1 MSQCTAIC
9 ISVAS
14 WRTTV
19 VTTSD
24 AGIGQWAG
32 CSGLHATHDG
42 GIQQFSIEVAAAA
55 AAEWLLLDAPYAT
68 GEVLRI
74 AGGRR

>member
-1 MSQCTAIC
+1 MLAL
-9 ISVAS
+9 VNGL
-14 WRTTV
+14 V
-19 VTTSD
+19 VVVCALFMTRV
-24 AGIGQWAG
+24 
-32 CSGLHATHDG
+32 
-42 GIQQFSIEVAAAA
+42 IQQFSIEVAAAAAAAA

>member
-1 MSQCTAIC
+1 MLAL
-9 ISVAS
+9 VNGL
-14 WRTTV
+14 V
-19 VTTSD
+19 VVVCALFMTRV
-24 AGIGQWAG
+24 
-32 CSGLHATHDG
+32 
-42 GIQQFSIEVAAAA
+42 IQQFSIEVAAAAAA